1 MPIMDWINFTYHQ
14 GWANNSCQSESPS
27 SSPTIHL
34 NCQRRFY
41 SLANSLCLKEP
52 FSCSLVC
59 IMLKTPF
66 FPCKVTSPRIVSIRQ
81 QYHLMWQEQKWSSQ
95 SLNLMFGI
103 YIFVMVNFLKDV
115 VCHSAGATT
124 NSQHGGFGKCLPVV
138 EEMVQQNMPLLV
150 HGEVTSLD
158 VDVFDREKVFIE
170 EDFSRL
176 IQKCPRVKRTAF
188 AGESAAVFSVKLYPA
203 GATANSQHG
212 VFGKCLPV
220 VEEMVQ
226 QNMPLLVRG
235 EVTSLDVDVFDLE
248 KVFIE
253 EVFSPLIQKF
263 PRVKVVME
271 HITTKDAVNFVE
283 SCDDGK

>member
-150 HGEVTSLD
+150 
-158 VDVFDREKVFIE
+158 
-170 EDFSRL
+170 
-176 IQKCPRVKRTAF
+176 
-188 AGESAAVFSVKLYPA
+188 
-203 GATANSQHG
+203 
-212 VFGKCLPV
+212 
-220 VEEMVQ
+220 
-226 QNMPLLVRG
+226 RG

-283 SCDDGK
+283 SCDDGFVAATVTPQHLSLNRNSIFQEGLQPHSYRLPILKRETSQCAFQSFYLMIVIFNFCSFLVKDANI